1 MKQLTY
7 LFILLL
13 AAIFTGSA
21 CNDPESLPS
30 TPEIKYKSVE
40 KITNISGKDS
50 LIRLTFSYLDGDGDL
65 GLSAT
70 DTMPPFN
77 YTPFNKFYNNI
88 FIDYFEMKGSK
99 FVPVTIPF
107 TNDTV
112 RFLYRMDVLTPDG
125 KNKAIKGDISIV
137 MDLTPYDVKPQVIKF
152 GIQIA
157 DRQLHL
163 SNWVETPA
171 ILMNF

>member
-1 MKQLTY
+1 MKACTY
-7 LFILLL
+7 TILIL
-13 AAIFTGSA
+13 AAGLILS
-21 CNDPESLPS
+21 CNDPESLPIV
-30 TPEIKYKSVE
+30 PEIKYKSVE
-40 KITNISGKDS
+40 KVTNISGKDS
-50 LIRLTFSYLDGDGDL
+50 LIKLTFSYLDGDGDL
-65 GLSAT
+65 GLSSE

-77 YTPFNKFYNNI
+77 YAPGNKFYHNI
-88 FIDYFEMKGSK
+88 FIDYYEQKGGK

-107 TNDTV
+107 TTDTV
-112 RFLYRMDVLTPDG
+112 RFLYRMAVLTPEG
-125 KNKAIKGDISIV
+125 KNKAIRGDITIE
-137 MDLTPYDVKPQVIKF
+137 MDLTPYPVKPLVIKF

>member
-1 MKQLTY
+1 MKPFTY
-7 LFILLL
+7 LFFLP
-13 AAIFTGSA
+13 AIIFFSS
-21 CNDPESLPS
+21 CNDPESLPVV
-30 TPEIKYKSVE
+30 PEIKYKSIE
-40 KITNISGKDS
+40 KITNASGKDS

-65 GLSAT
+65 GLSST

-77 YTPFNKFYNNI
+77 YSPFNRFYNNV
-88 FIDYFEMKGSK
+88 FIDYFEQKGNK

-137 MDLTPYDVKPQVIKF
+137 MDLTPYDVKPQTIKF

-163 SNWVETPA
+163 SNWIETPPV
-171 ILMNF
+171 LMNF